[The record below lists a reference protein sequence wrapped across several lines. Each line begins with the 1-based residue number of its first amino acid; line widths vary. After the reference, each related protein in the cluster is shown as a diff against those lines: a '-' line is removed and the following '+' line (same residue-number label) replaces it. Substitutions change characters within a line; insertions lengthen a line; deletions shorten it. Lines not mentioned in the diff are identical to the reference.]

1 MVLCHRGIWSSV
13 LEQNSQNSFKLAALQ
28 GMGIELDIRDYRAEL
43 VVSHNVPLGNEPKLA
58 EVLAELVELNYQGYL
73 ALNVKSDGLL
83 DLIQKDKNLNQIQH
97 FFFDMAAPEAV
108 QYRSRGLACATR
120 LSEVEETRES
130 PRVEAEPGIYWLD
143 SFFGDWWL
151 NMEWDDFFPR
161 GAKVFVVSPELHGRD
176 HNPAWEKVLTWIQE
190 GKDVGV
196 CTDYPQEFLERM
208 ARIYGD

>member
-1 MVLCHRGIWSSV
+1 MVLCHRGLWQSK

-28 GMGIELDIRDYRAEL
+28 GMGIELDIRDYRTEL

-58 EVLAELVELNYQGYL
+58 EVLEQLVELKFQGYL

-83 DLIQKDKNLNQIQH
+83 DMIQKDKNLNQIQH
-97 FFFDMAAPEAV
+97 FFFDMAPPEAV
-108 QYRSRGLACATR
+108 QYRSRGLVCATR
-120 LSEVEETRES
+120 LSELEETRKSQKGGTEG
-130 PRVEAEPGIYWLD
+130 GIYWLD

-151 NMEWDDFFPR
+151 NIEWSAFFPR
-161 GAKVFVVSPELHGRD
+161 GSKVFAVSPELHGRD
-176 HNPAWEKVLTWIQE
+176 YNPAWEKILTWIQE

-208 ARIYGD
+208 AQISGD